1 MGAFPA
7 DLGLLGTA
15 VDSVQT
21 FVKVFFSVYQLTLL
35 AYILSSWIRVPVS
48 LLRVQRFLYDV
59 CDPYLRLFRR
69 VLPSMG
75 PLDLSPLVGLIA
87 LAVIEVL
94 VLKILDQFR

>member
-15 VDSVQT
+15 IDSVQQ
-21 FVKVFFSVYQLTLL
+21 FVKVFFSVYQFTLL

-48 LLRVQRFLYDV
+48 MMRVQRFLYDV

-69 VLPSMG
+69 ILPSMG

-87 LAVIEVL
+87 LAVIEVV